1 MDYAKALTFLW
12 EDPRWKEKVAIGT
25 GVMLVS
31 GLLMPVLIGFVGI
44 LIVMGYC
51 VRVLQNVR
59 DGNQYPLPEWDQ
71 WSEDLARG
79 FKLAVVAVIWALPA
93 ILLSLPV
100 VLGGVMMGAGDNN
113 GAGFLTAIGGLTF
126 GLGNCLLIL
135 YAIFYALVT
144 PGFTVWFARSEQISE
159 GLKLTDVWEWTRR
172 NLGAVV
178 LVMLAYIIASIV
190 ISTVA
195 SIVGTILCIVGLIVT
210 IPLGTLATYLYQY
223 HLIGQLA
230 YKDRTGTPYYVPPA
244 PAAPPPP
251 ATYAPP
257 PAAAAPAEPPAG
269 PVQPDTPVS
278 GEASGEQPQR

>member
-93 ILLSLPV
+93 LLLSLPV
-100 VLGGVMMGAGDNN
+100 ILGGVMMGAGDE
-113 GAGFLTAIGGLTF
+113 GRSGFLTAIGGLTF
-126 GLGNCLLIL
+126 GLGNCLIVL
-135 YAIFYALVT
+135 YSIFYALVT
-144 PGFTVWFARSEQISE
+144 PGFTVWFARTEQISE

-172 NLGAVV
+172 NLGSVV
-178 LVMLAYIIASIV
+178 LVMIAYLIASIV

-210 IPLGTLATYLYQY
+210 IPLGMLATYLYQY

-230 YKDRTGTPYYVPPA
+230 YKDRTGTPYFVPAAPAAYAPPPAAPA
-244 PAAPPPP
+244 PAAPPVE
-251 ATYAPP
+251 P
-257 PAAAAPAEPPAG
+257 PAA
-269 PVQPDTPVS
+269 PVQPDAP
-278 GEASGEQPQR
+278 ASDAGSNEPPLR

>member
-12 EDPRWKEKVAIGT
+12 EDPRWKEKLTIGT

-44 LIVMGYC
+44 LIVMGYG

-79 FKLAVVAVIWALPA
+79 FKLAIVSLVWALPA
-93 ILLSLPV
+93 LLLSIPV
-100 VLGGVMMGAGDNN
+100 VLGGVMMGAGEDN

-126 GLGNCLLIL
+126 GLGNCLVVLFGL
-135 YAIFYALVT
+135 FYALVT
-144 PGFTVWFARSEQISE
+144 PGFTVWFARSEQISD
-159 GLKLTDVWEWTRR
+159 GLKLTEVWEWTRR
-172 NLGAVV
+172 NLGGVV
-178 LVMLAYIIASIV
+178 LVAIAYIIASIV

-195 SIVGTILCIVGLIVT
+195 SIAGALLCIVGLIVT
-210 IPLGTLATYLYQY
+210 IPLGMLATYMYQY

-230 YKDRTGTPYYVPPA
+230 YKDRTGTPYYVPAAPVAPTPA
-244 PAAPPPP
+244 P
-251 ATYAPP
+251 TYAPP
-257 PAAAAPAEPPAG
+257 PAAPPVEPAT
-269 PVQPDTPVS
+269 PDTT
-278 GEASGEQPQR
+278 ASEGSSEQPQG